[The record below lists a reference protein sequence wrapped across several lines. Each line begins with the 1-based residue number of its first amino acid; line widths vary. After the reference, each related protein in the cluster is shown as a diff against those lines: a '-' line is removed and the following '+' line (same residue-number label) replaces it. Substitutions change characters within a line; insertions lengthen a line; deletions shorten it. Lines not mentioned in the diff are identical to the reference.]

1 MDSMVPLTS
10 VLGTLLAV
18 GGLTALTG
26 GVYALG
32 QRQDLS
38 ALLWLAIGG
47 LLIQAGRGLIGSGER
62 R

>member
-1 MDSMVPLTS
+1 MGLTVPLTS
-10 VLGTLLAV
+10 VLGSLLAL
-18 GGLTALTG
+18 GGLGAVTG

-38 ALLWLAIGG
+38 ALLWLAVGG
-47 LLIQAGRGLIGSGER
+47 LLIKAGHDLLNPGER

>member
-1 MDSMVPLTS
+1 MQLAG
-10 VLGTLLAV
+10 VLGATLALA
-18 GGLTALTG
+18 GLVAFACS
-26 GVYALG
+26 VHALG

-47 LLIQAGRGLIGSGER
+47 LLIKSGRDLLNPGER